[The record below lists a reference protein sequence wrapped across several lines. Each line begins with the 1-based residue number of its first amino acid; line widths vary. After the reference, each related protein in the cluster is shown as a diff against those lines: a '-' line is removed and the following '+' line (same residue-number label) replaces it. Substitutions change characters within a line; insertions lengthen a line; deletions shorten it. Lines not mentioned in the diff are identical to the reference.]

1 MKNMIYTDDKI
12 KILTSVIGA
21 GSATLEQI
29 GIAALLLFGKM
40 ESVSIKNAAE
50 SVANGQ
56 AAVTRAMKSLE
67 DMGVLAKHRCRENGR
82 FTSYEYVLSPY
93 MENPHMVE
101 PHTETPRMK
110 KPVSD
115 TIHDTDISYIYNN
128 KSYDDLSIISYHDPD
143 DDVIDD
149 DKTND
154 DLFLASLSN
163 PITYP
168 EDITPCDKIT
178 AQADTAR
185 DNYSRGKEQDI
196 KAQIDYDILVREH
209 RDDTELVDMIADI
222 MAETYV
228 SPSPRTRISGQFV
241 TTRNVVTQF
250 MKLGKSD
257 IDYVIDCVKNN
268 SRTIR
273 TIKPYLLTSL
283 YNAAISQ
290 DSRKIAEKYSD
301 GKTKKK
307 DTGGFPSTINL
318 DLYDRM
324 IEEQSKL
331 FEKLGAG
338 EISME
343 EFEKL
348 F

>member
-40 ESVSIKNAAE
+40 ESVSIKSAAE

-56 AAVTRAMKSLE
+56 SAVTRAMKSLE
-67 DMGVLAKHRCRENGR
+67 DMGVLAKRRCRENGR

-93 MENPHMVE
+93 VENPHMVE

-115 TIHDTDISYIYNN
+115 TIHDTDISYIYNKN
-128 KSYDDLSIISYHDPD
+128 IDYDDISIISYHDPD
-143 DDVIDD
+143 DDVIDE
-149 DKTND
+149 KND

-163 PITYP
+163 PITYLD
-168 EDITPCDKIT
+168 DITPCEKIT
-178 AQADTAR
+178 SQADTVHDTCDCEKA
-185 DNYSRGKEQDI
+185 QDA
-196 KAQIDYDILVREH
+196 KAQISYDTLTREH
-209 RDDTELVDMIADI
+209 QDDTELVRMIADI
-222 MAETYV
+222 MNETYA
-228 SPSPRTRISGQFV
+228 STSPRTRISGQLV
-241 TTRNVVTQF
+241 ATRNVVTQLL
-250 MKLGKSD
+250 KLGKSD

-268 SRTIR
+268 SRKIR
-273 TIKPYLLTSL
+273 TIKPYLLTTL

-290 DSRKIAEKYSD
+290 DSRKVAEKYSD
-301 GKTKKK
+301 GKSKKK
-307 DTGGFPSTINL
+307 DTGGFPSTINF

-331 FEKLGAG
+331 FEKLGSG
-338 EISME
+338 EISWE
-343 EFEKL
+343 EFKKQH

>member
-40 ESVSIKNAAE
+40 ESVSIKSAAE

-56 AAVTRAMKSLE
+56 SAVTRAMKSLE

-82 FTSYEYVLSPY
+82 FSSYEYVLSPY
-93 MENPHMVE
+93 VENPHMVE

-115 TIHDTDISYIYNN
+115 TIHDTDISYIYNKN
-128 KSYDDLSIISYHDPD
+128 IDYDDLSITSYHDPD
-143 DDVIDD
+143 DDVIDE
-149 DKTND
+149 KND
-154 DLFLASLSN
+154 DLFLASLSK
-163 PITYP
+163 PITYLD
-168 EDITPCDKIT
+168 DITPCEKIT
-178 AQADTAR
+178 SQADTVHDTRTCEKA
-185 DNYSRGKEQDI
+185 QDV
-196 KAQIDYDILVREH
+196 KAQISYDTLTREH
-209 RDDTELVDMIADI
+209 QDDAELVHMIADI
-222 MAETYV
+222 MTETYACT
-228 SPSPRTRISGQFV
+228 SPRTRISGQLV
-241 TTRNVVTQF
+241 ATRNVATQF

-273 TIKPYLLTSL
+273 NIKPYLLTSL
-283 YNAAISQ
+283 YNAAMTQ

-301 GKTKKK
+301 GKSKKK
-307 DTGGFPSTINL
+307 DTGGCPSTINW

-324 IEEQSKL
+324 VEEQGKL

-338 EISME
+338 EFSME
-343 EFEKL
+343 EFEKQL

>member
-1 MKNMIYTDDKI
+1 MKNMIYTDDEI
-12 KILTSVIGA
+12 KILKSVIEA
-21 GSATLEQI
+21 DSVSLEQI
-29 GIAALLLFGKM
+29 GIAALLLFGDM
-40 ESVSIKNAAE
+40 ESVSVKGIMGAV
-50 SVANGQ
+50 SNGQ
-56 AAVTRAMKSLE
+56 ASVTKALRALE
-67 DMGVLAKHRCRENGR
+67 DMGALTKRRCRENGR

-93 MENPHMVE
+93 VENPHMVE
-101 PHTETPRMK
+101 SHTETPRMK

-128 KSYDDLSIISYHDPD
+128 LSYDDLSIISYHGTDN
-143 DDVIDD
+143 DVIDD
-149 DKTND
+149 DKTNS

-163 PITYP
+163 PVTYP
-168 EDITPCDKIT
+168 GDITPCDKIT
-178 AQADTAR
+178 TSADTAR
-185 DNYSRGKEQDI
+185 DDCSHGKVQDI
-196 KAQIDYDILVREH
+196 KAQISYDILMREH
-209 RDDTELVDMIADI
+209 RDDAELVDMIADI
-222 MAETYV
+222 MSETYASV
-228 SPSPRTRISGQFV
+228 SPRTRISGQFV
-241 TTRNVVTQF
+241 DTRSVVTQL
-250 MKLGKSD
+250 MRLGKAD

-268 SRTIR
+268 SRKIR

-283 YNAAISQ
+283 YNAALDQ
-290 DSRKIAEKYSD
+290 GCRKIAEKYSD

-343 EFEKL
+343 EFEQI

>member
-1 MKNMIYTDDKI
+1 MKNIIYTDDKI
-12 KILTSVIGA
+12 KILASVIGA
-21 GSATLEQI
+21 GYATLEQI

-40 ESVSIKNAAE
+40 ESVSIKSAVE

-82 FTSYEYVLSPY
+82 FASYEYVLSPY
-93 MENPHMVE
+93 VENPHTVE

-110 KPVSD
+110 NPVSD
-115 TIHDTDISYIYNN
+115 TIHDTDISYIYKNL
-128 KSYDDLSIISYHDPD
+128 SYGDLSIISYHDPD
-143 DDVIDD
+143 DDVIDE
-149 DKTND
+149 KND
-154 DLFLASLSN
+154 DLFLASLSK
-163 PITYP
+163 PITYLD
-168 EDITPCDKIT
+168 DITPREKIT
-178 AQADTAR
+178 SRADTVYDTCTCKKA
-185 DNYSRGKEQDI
+185 QDA
-196 KAQIDYDILVREH
+196 KAQISYDTLTREH
-209 RDDTELVDMIADI
+209 QGDTELVRMIADI
-222 MAETYV
+222 MTETYA
-228 SPSPRTRISGQFV
+228 STSPRTRISGQLIA
-241 TTRNVVTQF
+241 TRNVATQL

-283 YNAAISQ
+283 YNAAMTQ

-301 GKTKKK
+301 GKSKKK
-307 DTGGFPSTINL
+307 DTGGCPSTINW

-324 IEEQSKL
+324 VEEQSKL

-343 EFEKL
+343 EFEKQ
-348 F
+348 FF

>member
-40 ESVSIKNAAE
+40 GSVSIKSAAE

-101 PHTETPRMK
+101 PQTETQRMK

-128 KSYDDLSIISYHDPD
+128 ISYDDLSIISYHDPD
-143 DDVIDD
+143 DVIDE
-149 DKTND
+149 KND
-154 DLFLASLSN
+154 DLFLASLSK
-163 PITYP
+163 PITYLD
-168 EDITPCDKIT
+168 DITPCKKIT
-178 AQADTAR
+178 SQADTVHDTR
-185 DNYSRGKEQDI
+185 TCEKTQDA
-196 KAQIDYDILVREH
+196 KAQISYDTLTREH
-209 RDDTELVDMIADI
+209 QDDTELVHMIVDI
-222 MAETYV
+222 MAETYA
-228 SPSPRTRISGQFV
+228 STSPRTRISGQLV
-241 TTRNVVTQF
+241 ATRNVATQF
-250 MKLGKSD
+250 TKLGKSD

-283 YNAAISQ
+283 YNAAINQ

-301 GKTKKK
+301 GKSKKK
-307 DTGGFPSTINL
+307 DTGGCPSTINF